1 MATVTARTPS
11 VFRSSAFSRFYAGQ
25 ALSYLGDGL
34 RTLAIP
40 LLVFRLTGSATA
52 IGWTWGLELLPYAFV
67 SLVGG
72 SLADRVDRRRL
83 MLTCDALRFTV
94 MAVFSVLFIGIVL
107 IVLDPPLGLVVLIG
121 FAPLFWVVRWF
132 QK

>member
-52 IGWTWGLELLPYAFV
+52 IGWTWGLEMLAVRVRQRRSAARSPT
-67 SLVGG
+67 G
-72 SLADRVDRRRL
+72 SIA
-83 MLTCDALRFTV
+83 A
-94 MAVFSVLFIGIVL
+94 A
-107 IVLDPPLGLVVLIG
+107 
-121 FAPLFWVVRWF
+121 
-132 QK
+132 